1 MGVLVFVLVSGYII
15 TPVLGRGDMAEFVV
29 KRAFRIDPLYLAAV
43 LGEAAWLGTQG
54 RASPAASTLLW
65 RASLLGDWAGKPCAL
80 GGVEWTLRRK
90 LGFCLL
96 MAVFKAGL
104 PWLYALLA
112 VAPRAAGPGPTHT
125 DWARGCVSQYFPCLS
140 VGSAIQLGER
150 GAVRR
155 VEQPAIRGGRPR
167 AC

>member
-65 RASLLGDWAGKPCAL
+65 RASLLGDWATGRVRPARWAAWNERCA
-80 GGVEWTLRRK
+80 GS
-90 LGFCLL
+90 
-96 MAVFKAGL
+96 
-104 PWLYALLA
+104 
-112 VAPRAAGPGPTHT
+112 
-125 DWARGCVSQYFPCLS
+125 WAFVC
-140 VGSAIQLGER
+140 
-150 GAVRR
+150 
-155 VEQPAIRGGRPR
+155 
-167 AC
+167 